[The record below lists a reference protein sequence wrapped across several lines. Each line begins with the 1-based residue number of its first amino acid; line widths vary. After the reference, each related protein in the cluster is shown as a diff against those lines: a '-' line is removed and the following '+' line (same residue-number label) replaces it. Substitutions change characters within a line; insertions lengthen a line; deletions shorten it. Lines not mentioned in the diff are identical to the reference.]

1 VTVPST
7 DAKGSF
13 VMGQGQPP
21 ADTPGALTHERVREI
36 CGDITD
42 SQASAL
48 LAVGLS
54 EEELEEAVA
63 WASGE
68 SDVMGDERRPL
79 SDRVAAAYDILTVN
93 IEPEERRD

>member
-1 VTVPST
+1 MS
-7 DAKGSF
+7 
-13 VMGQGQPP
+13 QGQPP
-21 ADTPGALTHERVREI
+21 ADPPKGALTRARVVEI
-36 CGDITD
+36 CGDLTD
-42 SQASAL
+42 SHASAL

-68 SDVMGDERRPL
+68 SDVMSDERRPL
-79 SDRVAAAYDILTVN
+79 CGPVAAAYDILTVN